1 VQVAQH
7 GCHKD
12 IDSPKKVAL
21 RDHVIEPEFVKK
33 ARLVSIPSPHHRRIL
48 PIPFDQESS
57 FGDSLKYFF
66 DSIDPEQA

>member
-1 VQVAQH
+1 
-7 GCHKD
+7 
-12 IDSPKKVAL
+12 VAL